1 MGKRSSLVCV
11 TLVGL
16 WAGNFAVA
24 AEKGKAAID
33 ARLAEAEKFVAAS
46 DKYLHQSKLRRG
58 MSGYG
63 LTVMAGTKVERFSAK
78 VVSVLKNWY
87 PHQDVI
93 LVELSGLKLHRSGV
107 ISGMS
112 GSPVYIRDPADGK
125 SKMIGAVAYGWWFQN
140 EPIICGV
147 QPIVQMLSVQAV
159 PLGADSDDAK
169 APKAKA
175 SARADRLDRKF
186 VATFC
191 QVDKADFAALAIPRR
206 RRATATAAARRG
218 RLLPLTTPVMVSGV
232 RAGTLARAE
241 KLFAG
246 TPLAPMQG
254 GSVGAVAAAERDAK
268 LTPGMG
274 IAVPLATGDAD
285 WAAVGTVTEVLGKHV
300 LAFGHPFFAAGPIS
314 LPMGPAYVH
323 TVISCRDS
331 SFKLGSTLRVTGA
344 LTHDEYTAV
353 TGRIGAKAAMVPMTL
368 TVRWSGKTQTF
379 RYNIVRHKWITA
391 AMASLLVGE
400 SVYANRDLPDE
411 HTIDYAVAIDFGA
424 LGTYRAANRSSSAGL
439 WDVASDVSRPI
450 AALANAALGRPVF
463 ARKIDMTVAI
473 QPTETTARILSL
485 KLDRHKYK
493 PGQTVTGKATVRPFR
508 HKRITI
514 DVAMDLPDDLDDGS
528 YTLSVCDGYEHGWA
542 VQSELPH
549 RFDPKD
555 VRQLFAAI
563 QDAVTPRMDHL
574 YVRLPLGRGGLA
586 VRRQEL
592 DRMPGSLAGIL
603 AKAAPADSAHTFS
616 RTKVKAIKTP
626 YALSGSAGAEFTVE
640 KKPRR

>member
-1 MGKRSSLVCV
+1 MAKRSSLVCV

-16 WAGNFAVA
+16 WAGNFVAA
-24 AEKGKAAID
+24 AEKGKPAIE

-93 LVELSGLKLHRSGV
+93 LVELGGLNLHRSGV

-112 GSPVYIRDPADGK
+112 GSPVYVRDAADGK
-125 SKMIGAVAYGWWFQN
+125 DKMIGAVAYGWWFQN

-147 QPIVQMLSVQAV
+147 QPIVQMLAVQGV
-159 PLGADSDDAK
+159 PLGADSGDAK
-169 APKAKA
+169 APKPKA
-175 SARADRLDRKF
+175 SVRADRLDPKF
-186 VATFC
+186 AATFC
-191 QVDKADFAALAIPRR
+191 QVKKADFAALAMPRR
-206 RRATATAAARRG
+206 RRVAASSRRG
-218 RLLPLTTPVMVSGV
+218 RLLPLATPVMVSGV
-232 RAGTLARAE
+232 RAETLARAE
-241 KLFAG
+241 KLFVG
-246 TPLAPMQG
+246 TSLRPMQSG
-254 GSVGAVAAAERDAK
+254 AVGAVAAADRDAK
-268 LTPGMG
+268 LAPGMG
-274 IAVPLATGDAD
+274 IAVPLATGDTD
-285 WAAVGTVTEVLGKHV
+285 WAAVGTVTDVLGKHV
-300 LAFGHPFFAAGPIS
+300 LAFGHSFYAAGPIA

-323 TVISCRDS
+323 TVISCRDT
-331 SFKLGSTLRVTGA
+331 SFKLGSTLRITGA

-353 TGRIGAKAAMVPMTL
+353 AGRIGAKATMIPMTL

-391 AMASLLVGE
+391 ALASLMVGE

-411 HTIDYAVAIDFGA
+411 HTIDYAVAIDFGG
-424 LGTYRAANRSSSAGL
+424 LGIYRAANRCSAAGL
-439 WDVASDVSRPI
+439 YDVASDVSRPI
-450 AALANAALGRPVF
+450 AALANATLGRPVF
-463 ARKIDMTVAI
+463 AEKIDMTIDI
-473 QPTETTARILSL
+473 QPTQTTATVLSL

-493 PGQTVTGKATVRPFR
+493 PGQTVRGKATVRPFR
-508 HKRITI
+508 QKRTTI
-514 DVAMDLPDDLDDGS
+514 DVAMDLPDDLPDGS
-528 YTLSVCDGYEHGWA
+528 YRLTVCDGYDHGYA
-542 VQSELPH
+542 MQSELPH

-555 VRQLFAAI
+555 VKQLFAAI
-563 QDAVTPRMDHL
+563 QRAVTPRMDHL

-603 AKAAPADSAHTFS
+603 AQAAPPDSAHAFS
-616 RTKVKAIKTP
+616 RTNVKAIKTP
-626 YALSGSAGAEFTVE
+626 YALAGSAGAEFTVE
-640 KKPRR
+640 KEPRR